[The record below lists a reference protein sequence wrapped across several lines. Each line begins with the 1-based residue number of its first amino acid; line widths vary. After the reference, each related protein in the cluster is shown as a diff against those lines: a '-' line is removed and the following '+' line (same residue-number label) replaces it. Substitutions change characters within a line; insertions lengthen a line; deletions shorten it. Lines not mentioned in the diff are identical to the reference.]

1 MTILTPKEKA
11 EFQALARK
19 IDAEMLKQAIEK
31 AARTGNIRIDRKEDA
46 KCRGGAGC

>member
-11 EFQALARK
+11 EFQAMARK
-19 IDAEMLKQAIEK
+19 IDADMLKKAIEE
-31 AARTGNIRIDRKEDA
+31 AVRTGNIRIDRKEDG